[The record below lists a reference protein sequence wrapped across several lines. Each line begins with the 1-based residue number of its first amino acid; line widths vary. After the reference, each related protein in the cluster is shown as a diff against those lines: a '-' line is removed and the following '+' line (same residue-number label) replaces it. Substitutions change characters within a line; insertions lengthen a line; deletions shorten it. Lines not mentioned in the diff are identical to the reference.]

1 MDEFQFFE
9 NWKECRKSADNS
21 LVKRDINIELK
32 PQQKIINLVP
42 TSQKRTNSLKSKKNL
57 KISKTPLNK
66 NKNLNEE
73 NIISFQL
80 INSEIVEANVNFSL
94 PPSILNI
101 FREFKAR
108 YIKEEQIWNIS
119 YIKYIYLYKALQ
131 NIKDIKIILKP
142 IPELS
147 INFIYQIDN
156 TNILKFYTQYNEKE
170 KKKVSFIIDY
180 SKEIEHSIEE
190 LPNKLKK
197 TLYDFQ
203 KEGINFGIEKNGRLL
218 IADEMGIGKTIQAIG
233 IMTIYKEDWPVL
245 ILCPSSLKFS
255 WRDEIKNWLS
265 EIINLEKEDIQVF
278 KTSKDIIKSGEKFYI
293 ISYDLAI
300 RNINIIQEKKF
311 KCAIAD
317 EAHYMKNLDAK
328 RSKLLIP
335 ILQRCKRLI
344 LLTGTP
350 ILAKPV
356 EIYPLLTA
364 LRPDFFHSFK
374 QFGERFCNPIQ
385 TIYGLNWN
393 GNDNIRELHFIL
405 KKIMIRRLK
414 NEVLSQLPPKKRQKI
429 EIQTDTKIINQI
441 KVILKS
447 KKDKLKN
454 FINSEEKTK
463 EIEKK
468 TDLNEE
474 NSEDSESILSTFNKA
489 YTLTGKAKI
498 KGITDYITYLI
509 NNSCKFLV
517 FAHHI
522 EILNSIEETVKKTKV
537 EYVRIDGKISSE
549 KKEERVKKF
558 QKDPSCLVAIL
569 GITACATG
577 ITLTKASTI
586 IFAELHYT
594 PAIMIQAEDRAHRI
608 GQENNCV
615 NIHYLFGSD
624 TLDEIIYSKL
634 NEKFMIFSETMDNQ
648 VKDLEVKKIKDK
660 IGDFIKGSGKDFS
673 SNQKKSVILGS
684 VKNKTLNE
692 FLIWKNEMNIHDKNY
707 IRKKDDNFNLEN
719 QKINNNNNNNEGN
732 WSTGKENKNIEYSD
746 DINKFFKI

>member
-1 MDEFQFFE
+1 
-9 NWKECRKSADNS
+9 
-21 LVKRDINIELK
+21 
-32 PQQKIINLVP
+32 
-42 TSQKRTNSLKSKKNL
+42 
-57 KISKTPLNK
+57 
-66 NKNLNEE
+66 
-73 NIISFQL
+73 
-80 INSEIVEANVNFSL
+80 
-94 PPSILNI
+94 
-101 FREFKAR
+101 
-108 YIKEEQIWNIS
+108 
-119 YIKYIYLYKALQ
+119 
-131 NIKDIKIILKP
+131 
-142 IPELS
+142 
-147 INFIYQIDN
+147 
-156 TNILKFYTQYNEKE
+156 
-170 KKKVSFIIDY
+170 
-180 SKEIEHSIEE
+180 
-190 LPNKLKK
+190 
-197 TLYDFQ
+197 
-203 KEGINFGIEKNGRLL
+203 
-218 IADEMGIGKTIQAIG
+218 MGIGKTIQAIG

-463 EIEKK
+463 EIEKNI
-468 TDLNEE
+468 DNAIAVCIAQEE
-474 NSEDSESILSTFNKA
+474 AIFFCRRDGDIVETNDCRVAIRFVNGREIDSDVGAI
-489 YTLTGKAKI
+489 
-498 KGITDYITYLI
+498 GIEGEIHFLP
-509 NNSCKFLV
+509 SSLV
-517 FAHHI
+517 F
-522 EILNSIEETVKKTKV
+522 
-537 EYVRIDGKISSE
+537 
-549 KKEERVKKF
+549 ERRTRSQCARLTSHVDADVATQARF
-558 QKDPSCLVAIL
+558 PHVGGEAIL
-569 GITACATG
+569 TCWQTDGLMKRDGGCSPILANPIGLISAVSRLCQRCKEIAIVEVT
-577 ITLTKASTI
+577 TLECGEI
-586 IFAELHYT
+586 IFIA
-594 PAIMIQAEDRAHRI
+594 
-608 GQENNCV
+608 V
-615 NIHYLFGSD
+615 
-624 TLDEIIYSKL
+624 
-634 NEKFMIFSETMDNQ
+634 
-648 VKDLEVKKIKDK
+648 
-660 IGDFIKGSGKDFS
+660 
-673 SNQKKSVILGS
+673 
-684 VKNKTLNE
+684 
-692 FLIWKNEMNIHDKNY
+692 
-707 IRKKDDNFNLEN
+707 
-719 QKINNNNNNNEGN
+719 
-732 WSTGKENKNIEYSD
+732 
-746 DINKFFKI
+746 